1 MLRQLTLS
9 SGDNLNWQI
18 RPDWGKTRPLSR
30 SWNKEICL
38 NFSSELAGQIK
49 NWQSESRL
57 LLELMILKQ
66 VSCTGLT
73 LSDKGLKLEISALDT
88 LYNGHF
94 TFLSIKPNHDSLFV
108 ANFLP
113 TARISHFESIFQIL
127 TEIQIVFD
135 NYYLSSPKK
144 NWLEG
149 ANFALISKLFSL
161 RIFTRVNL
169 LSIP

>member
-1 MLRQLTLS
+1 
-9 SGDNLNWQI
+9 
-18 RPDWGKTRPLSR
+18 
-30 SWNKEICL
+30 
-38 NFSSELAGQIK
+38 
-49 NWQSESRL
+49 
-57 LLELMILKQ
+57 MILKQ

-127 TEIQIVFD
+127 TEIQIV
-135 NYYLSSPKK
+135 SSIITIFLRQKK
-144 NWLEG
+144 IDWKEQT
-149 ANFALISKLFSL
+149 L
-161 RIFTRVNL
+161 R
-169 LSIP
+169 

>member
-1 MLRQLTLS
+1 M
-9 SGDNLNWQI
+9 
-18 RPDWGKTRPLSR
+18 PEFSR
-30 SWNKEICL
+30 
-38 NFSSELAGQIK
+38 ELAGQIK

-94 TFLSIKPNHDSLFV
+94 TFLLIKPNYDSLFV
-108 ANFLP
+108 SNFLP

-135 NYYLSSPKK
+135 NYHLSSPKK
-144 NWLEG
+144 KIDWKEQTLRWSLNSFLSKFLLAWICSPFP
-149 ANFALISKLFSL
+149 NFDHALVIKLKFEF
-161 RIFTRVNL
+161 IWQAAKD
-169 LSIP
+169 